1 MQRIIFVLNGPN
13 LNMLGVRERE
23 HYGSGTLDD
32 LRGFCEAKAKVDGL
46 RNRLSPIEL

>member
-1 MQRIIFVLNGPN
+1 MQRVIFVLNGPN

-32 LRGFCEAKAKVDGL
+32 LRRLLRSEGKVDGF
-46 RNRLSPIEL
+46 RYRLSPIEL